1 MTLKCLISFIALDI
15 KKLFN
20 KPVFILAP
28 GAFFGLFMAIYQF
41 LSHQSPSLA
50 ILWILVFLSLGVH
63 QAFSLNLIP
72 LDFIKLRNPQAGLY
86 IVMLRLL
93 IVASIQSLIFYGLF
107 YLSGATG
114 FLYPLIAFVFSG
126 LGLQLFCEGLT
137 RGGTQSVFISYIVL
151 MPLYLPLLIFV
162 LKVQDNPTPLAAL
175 TVFILVCAF
184 SFFNVMV
191 KRS

>member
-1 MTLKCLISFIALDI
+1 MTLKRLISFVYLDI

-28 GAFFGLFMAIYQF
+28 GAFFGLFMAIFQF
-41 LSHQSPSLA
+41 LSHQFPSPA

-63 QAFSLNLIP
+63 QAFSLTMIP
-72 LDFIKLRNPQAGLY
+72 LDFIKLRNPQAALY

-93 IVASIQSLIFYGLF
+93 IMASIQSLIFCGLF
-107 YLSGATG
+107 YLSGATD
-114 FLYPLIAFVFSG
+114 FLYPLVAFIFSG
-126 LGLQLFCEGLT
+126 LGLQLFYEGLT
-137 RGGTQSVFISYIVL
+137 RGSTQSVFISYIVL

-162 LKVQDNPTPLAAL
+162 LKVQDNPIPLAAL
-175 TVFILVCAF
+175 TVFILICALC
-184 SFFNVMV
+184 FFNFMC